1 MAEIFKADI
10 NVVDG
15 LTLEGLSRDFKIT
28 IDEPVELG
36 GNDKGMNP
44 VELLLQSIGG
54 CKTIVCLAFAEH
66 HGIKIDEIKL
76 EMEGELDPAGFLG
89 TDPNAK
95 IGFSK
100 IKTNYIIKS
109 ENSEEE
115 LEKFIEFVESNC
127 PVMDTIV
134 NNPEFKSELT
144 KK

>member
-115 LEKFIEFVESNC
+115 LENFIEFVENTC